1 MSQHQ
6 FFALGT
12 ASQVPTK
19 TRNHNGYF
27 LKWGKEGFLF
37 DPGEGTQRQMLYAGV
52 SAKDITK
59 ILITHFHGDHCLGLP
74 GVLQRISL
82 DKVPHPVKVYFPAS
96 GLQYFNNLQHASIYY
111 NTATIEICP
120 IAEAGIIYQ
129 NEQLTI
135 SAAPLDHTVESWGY
149 RIQDVDTHTLLAD
162 KLQAFGI
169 RGALTKQLLAEGQ
182 ISIGDQLVSL
192 ADVSVLKPGQSF
204 AFVMDTRYCA
214 NAVKLAQEV
223 DTLVAE
229 STFLNVH
236 TAEAQAHGHLTAAQ
250 AARIAQEAQAKRL
263 ILTHFSQRYADQ
275 GNFVGEAQPI
285 FPAVVAVKDGDS
297 LDLTRPRRVVV

>member
-37 DPGEGTQRQMLYAGV
+37 DPGEGTQRQMLYAGI

-82 DKVPHPVKVYFPAS
+82 DKVPHPVQVYFPAS
-96 GLQYFNNLQHASIYY
+96 GVQYFNNLQNASIYY

-120 IAEAGIIYQ
+120 IAAAGIIYQ
-129 NEQLTI
+129 DEKITI
-135 SAAPLDHTVESWGY
+135 STERLDHTVESWGY
-149 RIQDVDTHTLLAD
+149 RIQDADSRTLLAD
-162 KLQAFGI
+162 QLKSYGI
-169 RGALTKQLLAEGQ
+169 QGALTKQLLQEGQ
-182 ISIGDQLVSL
+182 LTVNGQVIQL
-192 ADVSVLKPGQSF
+192 ADVSLLKRGQSF

-214 NAVKLAQEV
+214 NAVKLAHEG

-236 TAEAQAHGHLTAAQ
+236 TAEALKHGHLTAAQ
-250 AARIAQEAQAKRL
+250 AATIAKEAQAKHL

-275 GNFVGEAQPI
+275 GDFVGEASPI
-285 FPAVVAVKDGDS
+285 FPEVVAVKDGDNI
-297 LDLTRPRRVVV
+297 DLQRARLT

>member
-96 GLQYFNNLQHASIYY
+96 GLQYFNNLQNASIYY
-111 NTATIEICP
+111 NTAQIEICP
-120 IAEAGIIYQ
+120 ITEAGIIYQ
-129 NEQLTI
+129 DEKLTI
-135 SAAPLDHTVESWGY
+135 STEMLDHTVESWGY
-149 RIQDVDTHTLLAD
+149 RIQDADTYTLLAEQL
-162 KLQAFGI
+162 KTHGI
-169 RGALTKQLLAEGQ
+169 QGVLTKQLLQEGQ
-182 ISIGDQLVSL
+182 VKVNERVVHLTE
-192 ADVSVLKPGQSF
+192 VSVLKPGQSF

-214 NAVKLAQEV
+214 NAVKIAKGV

-229 STFLNVH
+229 STFLNIH
-236 TAEAQAHGHLTAAQ
+236 TAEAISHGHLTAAQ
-250 AARIAQEAQAKRL
+250 AATLAKEAEVKRL

-275 GNFVGEAQPI
+275 GDFVGEAQPI

-297 LDLTRPRRVVV
+297 LDLTRPRQAVV

>member
-82 DKVPHPVKVYFPAS
+82 DKVPHPVQVYFPAS
-96 GLQYFNNLQHASIYY
+96 GLQYFHHLQHASIYY

-129 NEQLTI
+129 DEKLSI
-135 SAAPLDHTVESWGY
+135 AAELLDHTVESWGY
-149 RIQDVDTHTLLAD
+149 RIQDADSRTLLAD
-162 KLQAFGI
+162 QLKSYGI
-169 RGALTKQLLAEGQ
+169 QGALTKQLLQEGQ
-182 ISIGDQLVSL
+182 LTVNGQVIQL
-192 ADVSVLKPGQSF
+192 ADVSLLKRGQSF

-214 NAVKLAQEV
+214 NAVKLAHEV

-236 TAEAQAHGHLTAAQ
+236 TAEALKHGHLTAAQ
-250 AARIAQEAQAKRL
+250 AATIAKEAQAKHL

-275 GNFVGEAQPI
+275 GDFVGEASPI
-285 FPAVVAVKDGDS
+285 FPEVVAVKDGDNI
-297 LDLTRPRRVVV
+297 DLQRARLT